1 MIRFKLYFYQG
12 NKLFKKIAIQ
22 DDYFFNLVIGSSP
35 EADIQINNKRV
46 SKKHLQLIY
55 NTDKKLILQD
65 LNSTNGTFVN
75 GIYLK
80 PPGLKELKYKDRIE
94 IAGVGGIIILVEVDR
109 NDQIN
114 IDDENLID
122 KLNKKGELLIG
133 RSIECDIILEG
144 HTISRKHALIS
155 KNKNGTFKI
164 KDLNSSN
171 GTFINGN
178 KIKGDA
184 IVSIRDRIFIGR
196 NQISLIG
203 KTKDLN
209 DELAISA
216 RGIKK
221 VYNNTTT
228 ALNKTDLSIPS
239 KSLIAIMG
247 PSGCGKST
255 LLKTLNGD
263 APATSGKVFLFN
275 LELISNYN
283 YLKTQIGYVP
293 QDDIVHKELKVY
305 ECLYYTAKLRLDNV
319 SDIEINQ
326 KIDQILK
333 ELNIYEIKNNLVGE
347 ISGGQRK
354 RVSIAVEL
362 LTDPLLLFLDEPT
375 SPLDPQTVEDFL
387 DILKRLADKGTT
399 VIMVTHKPEDL
410 AYMDEVI
417 FMAEGG
423 NLVYYGDTNRF
434 KEYFEVENAVSVFS
448 KISGTSSKHWID
460 KYKTP
465 RIEESTTTS
474 SSFNTI
480 KSDKSFLSQL
490 FWLTS
495 RYFKIKTNDKTNSLY
510 LLIQAPIIACLICLI
525 FNDIYSSVPFITAI
539 SAIWFGTNNAAR
551 EIVGEASI
559 YKRERMY
566 NLNILPYILSKFSVL
581 SFFSIIQSA
590 IFVFILYLKFNNSF
604 IELKNPLNAFY
615 WMSFISISSTFLG
628 LFLSSVMST
637 TEKVMTIVPVVLMP
651 QIMLAGLVAKISN
664 ETVEWISY
672 LTLSR
677 WGTEGFHIIQDK
689 IVAPVVPGIIEQV
702 KSAKKAR
709 ESIMGN
715 FHESYTSNFDNAGT
729 LELDI
734 FIISIMTLIFIIS
747 IYISLKKKDSVSL

>member
-1 MIRFKLYFYQG
+1 MIRYKLYFYQG

-22 DDYFFNLVIGSSP
+22 DDYFFNLVIGSSS
-35 EADIQINNKRV
+35 EADIQINNNRV

-55 NTDKKLILQD
+55 NKDRKLILQD
-65 LNSTNGTFVN
+65 LNSTNGTSVN
-75 GIYLK
+75 GIYIK
-80 PPGLKELKYKDRIE
+80 PPGIQELKFKDRIE
-94 IAGVGGIIILVEVDR
+94 LAGVGGIMILVETDR

-114 IDDENLID
+114 INDENLIER
-122 KLNKKGELLIG
+122 LNKKGEILIG
-133 RSIECDIILEG
+133 RSIECDVILEG
-144 HTISRKHALIS
+144 HTVSRKHALIS
-155 KNKNGTFKI
+155 KNKNGIFKI

-178 KIKGDA
+178 KIKGEAD
-184 IVSIRDRIFIGR
+184 ISIKDRIFIGR
-196 NQISLIG
+196 NQISLVG

-221 VYNNTTT
+221 VYNNTVT
-228 ALNKTDLSIPS
+228 ALNKTNLSIPS

-263 APATSGKVFLFN
+263 SPATSGKVFLFN

-305 ECLYYTAKLRLDNV
+305 ECLYYTAKLRLDNL
-319 SDIEINQ
+319 SDIEIHQ
-326 KIDQILK
+326 KIDKILK
-333 ELNIYEIKNNLVGE
+333 ELNIYEIKQNLVGE

-375 SPLDPQTVEDFL
+375 SPLDPQTIEDFL

-423 NLVYYGDTNRF
+423 NLVYYGDTNKY
-434 KEYFEVENAVSVFS
+434 KEYFEVQNAVSVFS
-448 KISGTSSKHWID
+448 KISGKSSNQWVN
-460 KYKTP
+460 KYKTT
-465 RIEESTTTS
+465 RIDESLTTS
-474 SSFNTI
+474 SSFNNSI
-480 KSDKSFLSQL
+480 KSDKSFLSQF

-495 RYFKIKTNDKTNSLY
+495 RYFKIKTNDKTNSIY
-510 LLIQAPIIACLICLI
+510 LLMQAPIIACLICLI
-525 FNDIYSSVPFITAI
+525 FNNISSAVPFITAI

-590 IFVFILYLKFNNSF
+590 IFVFILHLWFNDNNVNLTDPLK
-604 IELKNPLNAFY
+604 AFY
-615 WMSFISISSTFLG
+615 WMSFLSISATFLG
-628 LFLSSVMST
+628 LFLSSIMST

-651 QIMLAGLVAKISN
+651 QIMLAGLVAKINS
-664 ETVEWISY
+664 EFVEFISY

-677 WGTEGFHIIQDK
+677 WGTEGFNIIQD
-689 IVAPVVPGIIEQV
+689 VIISQSHVGNGEVQ
-702 KSAKKAR
+702 SKAR
-709 ESIMGN
+709 DVLMSN
-715 FHESYTSNFDNAGT
+715 FHKSYKSNFENAGT
-729 LELDI
+729 IELDI
-734 FIISIMTLIFIIS
+734 CIISIMTIIFILS